1 MFAFD
6 YEDWKIVCSQIF
18 AQRYGRKKYY
28 LQWYPF
34 SKLSI
39 KEKNDILSREY
50 FNNFINNGLFLF
62 YPETWLLCNNYI
74 LKGDGNFRNASLV
87 SPLFYLLFLTLGK
100 RISKYFQSERQADI
114 LVFYAGNYTND
125 RYYYEKEYDA
135 FYKCVNN
142 LSQHYSYYLKTD
154 IKDFFSNINVNKL
167 FNIISNGINKQN
179 VSLSQREMFIYKE
192 LLLYL
197 GQGEF
202 PLIENSVASSFLST
216 IVYLE
221 KPDMNLHWFLTNKE
235 TSIKE
240 FVMIRYVDDLYILFN
255 SDIQCDKLP
264 PVLNRIMNYYS
275 SELKM
280 LNLSLNRN
288 KTIFKKTNEISN
300 ELKKSPYEEKYNK
313 KKFNITNFINKTVLI
328 NFLERLKYSLNKC
341 ELDVNKYTEIVNE
354 VFAIENMEYNP
365 QVVFNSLVFQDHLLF
380 RDEIFIERIL
390 EIVNDDY
397 NFLKLDPK
405 RLVIILLN
413 TKNEVLIKTFLDKL
427 FKSQKN
433 NTWDV
438 YDTSLIITYFMQRG
452 FQHKDLLNVLRG
464 KERNIFNYYLLF
476 CDKSFVF
483 SYLHQKNSFIKLFHD
498 NVFYKNDGKL
508 FFFYFMYK
516 IEFQKNNYLAAFAYF
531 KNFFDRI
538 SAHIAFRFLSDESK
552 GKPNYKKY
560 YKECSF
566 RKLYSDIENSE
577 PIIKKA
583 HEIRNENPLSHS
595 SAELLDSDNTENDII
610 NSIKGLTFLI
620 TRKIE
625 MFTIIPMGKLVS
637 CQE

>member
-1 MFAFD
+1 MFALD
-6 YEDWKIVCSQIF
+6 YEDWNIVCSQIF
-18 AQRYGRKKYY
+18 AQKSGRKKYY

-34 SKLSI
+34 SKLST

-62 YPETWLLCNNYI
+62 CPETWLLCNNYM
-74 LKGDGNFRNASLV
+74 LKGDGNFRNASLA
-87 SPLFYLLFLTLGK
+87 SPLFYLLFLTIGK
-100 RISKYFQSERQADI
+100 KISKHFQSERQDDI

-135 FYKCVNN
+135 YYKCVNN
-142 LSQHYSYYLKTD
+142 LSQHYSYFLKTD

-167 FNIISNGINKQN
+167 FKIINNRVNKQG
-179 VSLSQREMFIYKE
+179 VFLSQKELLVYKE

-202 PLIENSVASSFLST
+202 PLIENSVVSSFLST

-235 TSIKE
+235 AGIKE

-255 SDIQCDKLP
+255 SDIQYDKLP
-264 PVLNRIMNYYS
+264 PILNRIINYYS

-288 KTIFKKTNEISN
+288 KTIFKETNEINN
-300 ELKKSPYEEKYNK
+300 ELKKSLYEEKYNK
-313 KKFNITNFINKTVLI
+313 KKFNITNFVSTTVLI
-328 NFLERLKYSLNKC
+328 NFLERLKYSLSKC
-341 ELDVNKYTEIVNE
+341 ELDVNKYIEIVNE
-354 VFAIENMEYNP
+354 VFVIKNTEYNP
-365 QVVFNSLVFQDHLLF
+365 QVVFNSLAFQDHLLF
-380 RDEIFIERIL
+380 RDGIFIERIL

-405 RLVIILLN
+405 RLVIILLK
-413 TKNEVLIKTFLDKL
+413 TKNELLIKTFLDKL

-433 NTWDV
+433 NIWDV
-438 YDTSLIITYFMQRG
+438 YDTSLMITYFMQRG
-452 FQHKDLLNVLRG
+452 FQHRDLLNVLRE
-464 KERNIFNYYLLF
+464 KEKNIFNYYSLF
-476 CDKSFVF
+476 CDKSFAY
-483 SYLHQKNSFIKLFHD
+483 SYLQKKNNFIQYFYD
-498 NVFYKNDGKL
+498 NIFYKKDEKL
-508 FFFYFMYK
+508 FFFYFMYR
-516 IEFQKNNYLAAFAYF
+516 IELQRNNYLIAFAYF

-538 SAHIAFRFLSDESK
+538 SAHIALKVLSDGSK

-560 YKECSF
+560 YQEQNF
-566 RKLYSDIENSE
+566 RTLYLDIEKSE
-577 PIIKKA
+577 SIIRQA
-583 HEIRNENPLSHS
+583 HKIRNGNPLSHS

-610 NSIKGLTFLI
+610 NSIENLTHLI
-620 TRKIE
+620 TGKIE
-625 MFTIIPMGKLVS
+625 KLSIMSMEKIVL
-637 CQE
+637 CQK